1 MVAWLWRR
9 SLLDSSSIRVLYIDL
24 GQRTY
29 RVEDREDLFKDF
41 LGGVGVG
48 AKLLEENLLPKE
60 DPYHPD
66 QPIILSNGTL
76 CTIFPVISKVVAM
89 FKSPLTGE
97 LGESYAGGR
106 LGFAMRFGGVDAIV
120 IKGRSEDPIYLNITD
135 YKVSFKGAE
144 PIWGLT
150 TEDVG
155 WAIRDAEPGKG
166 HRSIIRIGPAGMKR
180 VAFACVN
187 VDTYRHFGRLG
198 LGAVMGS
205 KNLIGVYI
213 LANRHYPSGHLKN
226 NYNKVYNKIYK
237 RITQTDEMRKYHE
250 FGTAVNVIPLN
261 EFRALP
267 TRNLLSTTFEKA
279 EGISGETFAKET
291 LIRKVSCIGCPI
303 GCIHIGLLRREFAPQ
318 EEYESMGLSYDYELI
333 FALGSLLGIGTT
345 HEVLTI
351 IEKIEDLSL
360 DSIAAG
366 AFLSWVTEAY
376 QRGIVSKD
384 DLGTE
389 IGFGQTENYLM
400 ILNNLIRQQND
411 FYKEASKGPWH
422 LSERYG
428 GKDFSVTLGKNPIAG
443 YHTGYGSLIGQA
455 VVGAR
460 HSHVDNA
467 GYSIDQKRVN
477 LTPKELVGKLVA
489 EEKERNIL
497 NIAGV
502 CMFARSIYN
511 RELIQEALAS
521 IGIERSLEELGE
533 MAERVFRLKLKL
545 KKEMGFRADEVY
557 FPKRFF
563 ETESMNGLLKEE
575 VAREMVSAYKE
586 IIATC

>member
-1 MVAWLWRR
+1 MLNNN
-9 SLLDSSSIRVLYIDL
+9 SIRVLSIDL
-24 GQRTY
+24 EKRTH
-29 RVEDREDLFKDF
+29 RIEDREDLFKDY
-41 LGGVGVG
+41 LGGVGVCT
-48 AKLLEENLLPKE
+48 KLLEENLLPKE
-60 DPYHPD
+60 DPYHPG
-66 QPIILSNGTL
+66 QPIVFSNGTL
-76 CTIFPVISKVVAM
+76 CTIFPVVTKVVSM

-106 LGFAMRFGGVDAIV
+106 LGFAMRFGGLDAIV
-120 IKGRSEDPIYLNITD
+120 IKGKSEDPVYLAISD

-180 VAFACVN
+180 IAFACVN

-198 LGAVMGS
+198 LGAIMGS
-205 KNLIGVYI
+205 KNLVGIYI
-213 LANRHYPSGHLKN
+213 LANRHYPIGPLKKD
-226 NYNKVYNKIYK
+226 YNKVYNNIYK
-237 RITQTDEMRKYHE
+237 RITETDEMRKYHE

-267 TRNLLSTTFEKA
+267 TRNLKTTTFEKA
-279 EGISGETFAKET
+279 EGISGETFAKES

-303 GCIHIGLLRREFAPQ
+303 GCIHVGILRREFAPQ
-318 EEYESMGLSYDYELI
+318 AEYESLGLSYDYELI

-345 HEVLTI
+345 QEVLTMI
-351 IEKIEDLSL
+351 DKIEDLGMDAIS
-360 DSIAAG
+360 AG
-366 AFLSWVTEAY
+366 NILAWITEAY
-376 QRGIVSKD
+376 QRKTISKD
-384 DLGTE
+384 DIGTE
-389 IGFGQTENYLM
+389 IDFGEVGNYLT
-400 ILNNLIRQQND
+400 ILDNIIKQPND
-411 FYKEASKGPWH
+411 FYKEASKGTWY

-428 GKDFSVTLGKNPIAG
+428 GRDFSVTLGKNPIAG

-455 VVGAR
+455 VIGAR

-467 GYSIDQKRVN
+467 GYSLDQKKAD
-477 LTPKELVGKLVA
+477 LTPKQIVEKLME

-497 NIAGV
+497 NTTGV
-502 CMFARSIYN
+502 CMFARGIYN

-521 IGIERSLEELGE
+521 IGIEKSLEELGE
-533 MAERVFRLKLKL
+533 LGERIFRLKLRL
-545 KKEMGFRADEVY
+545 KEAMGFRAEEVY

-563 ETESMNGLLKEE
+563 ETESMNGPLREE
-575 VAREMVSAYKE
+575 VVREMVSIYKDL
-586 IIATC
+586 AGA

>member
-1 MVAWLWRR
+1 MF
-9 SLLDSSSIRVLYIDL
+9 DSDSIRVLYIDL
-24 GQRTY
+24 SQKTHRI
-29 RVEDREDLFKDF
+29 EDRKDLFKDY

-48 AKLLEENLLPKE
+48 VKLLEENLLPKE
-60 DPYHPD
+60 DSYHPD
-66 QPIILSNGTL
+66 QPIVLSNGTL

-106 LGFAMRFGGVDAIV
+106 LGFAMRFGGIDAIV
-120 IKGRSEDPIYLNITD
+120 VKGRSGNPIYITISD

-166 HRSIIRIGPAGMKR
+166 HRSIIRIGPAGMKKI
-180 VAFACVN
+180 AFACVN

-198 LGAVMGS
+198 LGGVMGS
-205 KNLIGVYI
+205 KNLIGIYI
-213 LANRHYPSGHLKN
+213 LANRHYPLGEFKS
-226 NYNKVYNKIYK
+226 NYNNVYNKIYK
-237 RITQTDEMRKYHE
+237 RITETDEMRKYHE

-267 TRNLLSTTFEKA
+267 TRNLKSTTFEKA

-291 LIRKVSCIGCPI
+291 LTRKVSCIGCPI
-303 GCIHIGLLRREFAPQ
+303 GCIHVGLLRREFAPQ
-318 EEYESMGLSYDYELI
+318 AEYESLGLSYDYELI
-333 FALGSLLGIGTT
+333 FALGSLIGIGTT
-345 HEVLTI
+345 HEVLTLI
-351 IEKIEDLSL
+351 DKIEDLGL

-366 AFLSWVTEAY
+366 NLLAWITEAY
-376 QRGIVSKD
+376 QRGMVSKE
-384 DLGTE
+384 DLGGE
-389 IGFGQTENYLM
+389 IDFGNVEGYLM
-400 ILNNLIRQQND
+400 ILDNLIKQPND
-411 FYKEASKGPWH
+411 FYKEASKGPWQ

-467 GYSIDQKRVN
+467 GYSIDQKSSN
-477 LTPKELVGKLVA
+477 LTPKELVEKLIS

-497 NIAGV
+497 NIVGV
-502 CMFARSIYN
+502 CLFARSIYT
-511 RELIQEALAS
+511 RGLIQEALAS
-521 IGIERSLEELGE
+521 IGIERSPEELSSL
-533 MAERVFRLKLKL
+533 AERTFRLKLRL
-545 KKEMGFRADEVY
+545 KESMGFNADDVY

-563 ETESMNGLLKEE
+563 ETESMNGFLKEDT
-575 VAREMVSAYKE
+575 VKEMVSVYKE
-586 IIATC
+586 LAGA

>member
-1 MVAWLWRR
+1 M
-9 SLLDSSSIRVLYIDL
+9 LDSDSIRVLYIDL
-24 GQRTY
+24 SQKTHRI
-29 RVEDREDLFKDF
+29 EDRKDLFKDY

-48 AKLLEENLLPKE
+48 VKLFEENLIPKE

-66 QPIILSNGTL
+66 QPVILSNGTL

-106 LGFAMRFGGVDAIV
+106 LGFAMRFGGIDAIV
-120 IKGRSEDPIYLNITD
+120 VKGKSEDPVYITISD

-180 VAFACVN
+180 IAFACVN

-198 LGAVMGS
+198 LGGVMGS
-205 KNLIGVYI
+205 KNLVGIYI
-213 LANRHYPSGHLKN
+213 LANRHYSIGHFKN
-226 NYNKVYNKIYK
+226 NYNKVFNKIYD

-261 EFRALP
+261 EFNALP
-267 TRNLLSTTFEKA
+267 TKNLKTTKFDKA

-303 GCIHIGLLRREFAPQ
+303 GCIHVGLLRREFAPQ

-333 FALGSLLGIGTT
+333 FALGSLIGIGTT
-345 HEVLTI
+345 HEVLSL

-360 DSIAAG
+360 DAIAAG
-366 AFLSWVTEAY
+366 NLLAWITEAY
-376 QRGIVSKD
+376 QKGIISKD

-389 IGFGQTENYLM
+389 IDFGNIEGYIT
-400 ILNNLIRQQND
+400 ILDNLIKQPND
-411 FYKEASKGPWH
+411 FYREASRGPWQ

-455 VVGAR
+455 IVGAR

-467 GYSIDQKRVN
+467 GYSIDQKRAD
-477 LTPKELVGKLVA
+477 LTPKELVEKLVA

-497 NIAGV
+497 NSVGA
-502 CMFARSIYN
+502 CLFARSIYS
-511 RELIQEALAS
+511 RDVIREALSS
-521 IGIERSLEELGE
+521 IGIEKTSEELGE
-533 MAERVFRLKLKL
+533 MAERIFRLKLRL
-545 KKEMGFRADEVY
+545 KEEMGFKVENVY

-563 ETESMNGLLKEE
+563 ETESMNGFLKEE
-575 VAREMVSAYKE
+575 VVKEMVSVYKE
-586 IIATC
+586 MAGV